1 MRRGRAGEWFENEE
15 VAGFFRSDGSL
26 FVCFVK
32 NAMEAVAGGFQF
44 DLPEVDGYEEDF
56 LLRKFSF
63 EKGD

>member
-1 MRRGRAGEWFENEE
+1 M
-15 VAGFFRSDGSL
+15 
-26 FVCFVK
+26 K